1 MEKRDGKNFALK
13 SRAICAVGIADS
25 IEDAR
30 SISLE
35 ALKMIKGGSL
45 WNRTDIASRAH
56 INRSK
61 KHLEKLR
68 RNM

>member
-1 MEKRDGKNFALK
+1 
-13 SRAICAVGIADS
+13 VGIADN

-56 INRSK
+56 IKRSK

-68 RNM
+68 RNL